1 MENNQTKEKL
11 LAEIG
16 RLKKELRQ
24 KKKYGLVWEDKPEDV
39 VEMCKEKLPVLKE
52 VKSKEIITDKSKPVN
67 LLIEGD
73 NYHVLSVLNYTH
85 KGKIDVIYIDPPYNT
100 GNKDFVYNDQY
111 VDKEDVYRHSKWASF
126 MYKRLSLSK
135 ALLKSNGSIFIS
147 IDDNEYPRLMMLIEE
162 IFGENKLKTVC
173 VKMSEAT
180 GVKMA
185 SVIRNGRIPKLKEY
199 LVIAKKDGIKNLYL
213 EKLPKEKWDNEY
225 KTYITNVSEKEIN
238 QVKEIRDNEDRTK
251 KDVELCNKLVSEWK
265 TCSLSEYFTKNNIS
279 KKDQEDFKYKNAWR
293 ILQIATLTGGARDTA
308 SQIKQGFDKIP
319 NFFCLTTPQKK
330 MYLISGSF
338 NHETKLPRCKVL
350 FADDYLTIHPGD
362 FWTDIKTTGLDNE
375 GGIDFKN
382 GKKPLRLIEKIIKTY
397 ENKQITVLDFFAGSG
412 TTGEA
417 LLKVNNED
425 GGTRNFILCTYNEE
439 NGNGKIVDEFCY
451 PRLKNA
457 ISGYG
462 AKMAYGGNLKY
473 FKTAFVDYKESTD
486 RNKIKLTKE
495 AVEMLCVKEGT
506 FESVMESKEFKIFK
520 NHNHHTGIIFDQL
533 AIKEFKKAIKDIK
546 GKFSVYVF
554 SLGDDSFEDEFEDIK
569 QKVKLS
575 PIPEAI
581 LKVYRRIFK

>member
-1 MENNQTKEKL
+1 MAKKDYTNWDRKDLIK
-11 LAEIG
+11 EIG
-16 RLKKELRQ
+16 QLR
-24 KKKYGLVWEDKPEDV
+24 KRKKYGLVWEDKPENV
-39 VEMCKEKLPVLKE
+39 VEQCKTELPVLEE
-52 VKSKEIITDKSKPVN
+52 VKNKEIITDPNKPVN

-73 NYHVLSVLNYTH
+73 NYHALSVLNYTH

-100 GNKDFVYNDQY
+100 GNKDFVYNDKY
-111 VDKEDVYRHSKWASF
+111 IDKEDAYRHSKWSSF

-135 ALLKSNGSIFIS
+135 TLLKTNGAIFIS

-162 IFGENKLKTVC
+162 IFGESNLKTIC

-225 KTYITNVSEKEIN
+225 KTIITNVSEKEIN
-238 QVKEIRDNEDRTK
+238 KVKDIRDNEDRNEE
-251 KDVELCNKLVSEWK
+251 DVILCNKLVAKWE
-265 TCSLSEYFTKNNIS
+265 TCSLSEYFIKNNIS
-279 KKDQEDFKYKNAWR
+279 KKEQDEFKYKNAWR
-293 ILQIATLTGGARDTA
+293 ILQIATLTGGARDSA
-308 SQIKQGFDKIP
+308 SQIKESFKKIP

-350 FADDYLTIHPGD
+350 FADDYLTVHPGD
-362 FWTDIKTTGLDNE
+362 FWSDIKTTGLDNE
-375 GGIDFKN
+375 GGVDFKN
-382 GKKPLRLIEKIIKTY
+382 GKKPLKLIEKVIKTY
-397 ENKQITVLDFFAGSG
+397 EDKQITVLDFFAGSG

-417 LLKVNNED
+417 LLKVNSED
-425 GGTRNFILCTYNEE
+425 KGTRRFILCTYNEE

-457 ISGYG
+457 IGGYG
-462 AKMAYGGNLKY
+462 AKIAYGGNLKY
-473 FKTAFVDYKESTD
+473 FKTSFVPAESTD
-486 RNKIKLTKE
+486 KNKIALTEK
-495 AVEMLCVKEGT
+495 ATEMLCVKEDT
-506 FESVMESKEFKIFK
+506 FEEVKTTNQYKIFRNK
-520 NHNHHTGIIFDQL
+520 KRYTGIIFDHQ
-533 AIKEFKKAIKDIK
+533 AIDNFKKEIAQID
-546 GKFSVYVF
+546 GKFSLYIF
-554 SLGDDSFEDEFEDIK
+554 SLGDDTFDEEFEDMK
-569 QKVKLS
+569 KKVKLS

-581 LKVYRRIFK
+581 LRVYRRIFK

>member
-1 MENNQTKEKL
+1 MAKKDYTNWD
-11 LAEIG
+11 
-16 RLKKELRQ
+16 RKELIKEINQLR
-24 KKKYGLVWEDKPEDV
+24 KRKKYGLVWEDKLEDV
-39 VEMCKEKLPVLKE
+39 VEQCKMELPVLEE
-52 VKSKEIITDKSKPVN
+52 VKSKGIITDPDKPVN

-73 NYHVLSVLNYTH
+73 NYHALSVLNYTH

-111 VDKEDVYRHSKWASF
+111 VDKEDTYRHSKWASF

-135 ALLKSNGSIFIS
+135 ALLKLNGSIFIS

-162 IFGENKLKTVC
+162 IFGEKNLKTVC

-225 KTYITNVSEKEIN
+225 KTIITNISEKEIN

-251 KDVELCNKLVSEWK
+251 KDVDLCNKLVSEWK
-265 TCSLSEYFTKNNIS
+265 TCSLSEYFKKNNTL
-279 KKDQEDFKYKNAWR
+279 KKDQENFKYKNAWR

-319 NFFCLTTPQKK
+319 NFFCLTTPQNK
-330 MYLISGSF
+330 MYLIRGSF

-362 FWTDIKTTGLDNE
+362 FWSDIKTTGLGNE
-375 GGIDFKN
+375 GGVDFKN
-382 GKKPLRLIEKIIKTY
+382 GKKPLKLIEKIIKTY

-425 GGTRNFILCTYNEE
+425 GGTRKFILCTYNEE

-457 ISGYG
+457 IGGYG
-462 AKMAYGGNLKY
+462 AKKAYGGNLKY
-473 FKTAFVDYKESTD
+473 FKTAFVPADPTD
-486 RNKIKLTKE
+486 KNKIALTQK
-495 AVEMLCVKEGT
+495 VTEMLCVKEDT
-506 FESVMESKEFKIFK
+506 FEKVKSIKQYKIFRNK
-520 NHNHHTGIIFDQL
+520 KRYTGIIYDHQV
-533 AIKEFKKAIKDIK
+533 IDVFKKEIAKID
-546 GKFSVYVF
+546 GKFSIYVF
-554 SLGDDSFEDEFEDIK
+554 SLGDDTFDEEFEDMNK
-569 QKVKLS
+569 KVKLS

-581 LKVYRRIFK
+581 LRVYRRIFK